1 VADGQHECRGCAAGH
16 VHGIGNPAGLFE
28 TLDDSYGLGRDRLL
42 CLRGAGTDMVR
53 TIDAGLACDR
63 IGELSDKPRDQHA
76 LRKDLIL

>member
-1 VADGQHECRGCAAGH
+1 
-16 VHGIGNPAGLFE
+16 
-28 TLDDSYGLGRDRLL
+28 
-42 CLRGAGTDMVR
+42 MVR